1 MKRISV
7 DVSAK
12 QRSKLRNGH
21 PVRVKKGEGL
31 ILLVHPDR
39 FDLMSKTF
47 QRGKTRTI
55 ALSPEEIL
63 ANMRISPEQHS
74 EDIAENIV
82 KDPYESIDVGGVKLK
97 KPNAIKASDN
107 PEPRNSRGDVKI
119 IGMEGK
125 GLANEPPSRTPM
137 TNAGGSRGY
146 DVRTLGG
153 FKDVSKHLEML
164 GRVSGQSYND
174 RINAGLG
181 NLLQDYEN
189 GILSEMEFTI
199 GRDNQIVSNNT
210 AIRGN
215 GLYAGRSVMFG
226 RGQREVSSI
235 GVGGNILANHRV
247 LPPALQSQPDKA
259 YFIQKSN
266 LNPLFK

>member
-74 EDIAENIV
+74 EDIAENVV
-82 KDPYESIDVGGVKLK
+82 KDPNESIDVGGVKLK
-97 KPNAIKASDN
+97 KPNAIKASVID
-107 PEPRNSRGDVKI
+107 GQ
-119 IGMEGK
+119 
-125 GLANEPPSRTPM
+125 GLVNEPPSRTPM

-199 GRDNQIVSNNT
+199 GRDNQIISNNT

-266 LNPLFK
+266 LNPHFK

>member
-21 PVRVKKGEGL
+21 SVRVKKGEGL

-39 FDLMSKTF
+39 YDLMTKTF

-63 ANMRISPEQHS
+63 ANKKIEPEQHNY
-74 EDIAENIV
+74 DIEENAIQ
-82 KDPYESIDVGGVKLK
+82 DPNDLNKVVKLK
-97 KPNAIKASDN
+97 KPNAIKAS
-107 PEPRNSRGDVKI
+107 VI
-119 IGMEGK
+119 EGG
-125 GLANEPPSRTPM
+125 GLVNEPPSRTPI
-137 TNAGGSRGY
+137 TNTGGSRGY
-146 DVRTLGG
+146 AVRSLSAL
-153 FKDVSKHLEML
+153 KDVSKHLEML
-164 GRVSGQSYND
+164 GNASGQNYNA

-181 NLLQDYEN
+181 SLDQNWEN
-189 GILSEMEFTI
+189 GKLSELEFSV
-199 GRDNQIVSNNT
+199 GRENQIISNDT

-226 RGQREVSSI
+226 RGHREVSSVN
-235 GVGGNILANHRV
+235 VGGNLLANRRV
-247 LPPALQSQPDKA
+247 LPPALQSQQDGA
-259 YFIQKSN
+259 YFIQN
-266 LNPLFK
+266 AQLNPLFKR